1 MSTKTITPRKMIHAL
16 RYGKNVKQT
25 TLAFKRIVSRKYP
38 NDPYVIGSACALGK
52 IGLTLDVD
60 FINEEDQQVKK
71 LCESCTEYMNDDF
84 NTAMAMASLF
94 ELASKINSWQNQQAK
109 ISSIKKKKTPNV
121 FFLLHLTNFS

>member
-60 FINEEDQQVKK
+60 FINEDRVTNMFGK
-71 LCESCTEYMNDDF
+71 TIARDIVTWNDG
-84 NTAMAMASLF
+84 NLMTF
-94 ELASKINSWQNQQAK
+94 EQIADMLEEKYALNLDTSFDV
-109 ISSIKKKKTPNV
+109 PV
-121 FFLLHLTNFS
+121 FVDPRPVLEIDRA